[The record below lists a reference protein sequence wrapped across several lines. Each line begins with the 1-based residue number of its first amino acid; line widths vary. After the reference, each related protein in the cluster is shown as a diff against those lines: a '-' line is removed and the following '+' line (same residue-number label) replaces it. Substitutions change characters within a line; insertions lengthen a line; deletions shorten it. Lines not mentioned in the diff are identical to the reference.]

1 MGNQDGIGTPQRWEA
16 WPSERG
22 MPRDFS
28 YPVVAEN
35 RYVLFA
41 RSKADQQLAA
51 SAPELLRA
59 LEGLLQCFEVR
70 NEETFYV
77 SNGGTPHVIPRHLRA
92 TVQAAKRTAAKA
104 QGKPRSPD
112 TTQRGVSRKD

>member
-1 MGNQDGIGTPQRWEA
+1 METNDANGVLQRWEA

-51 SAPELLRA
+51 AALELLRA
-59 LEGLLQCFEVR
+59 LEGLLQCFEVK

-77 SNGGTPHVIPRHLRA
+77 TNSRTPHLIPRHLRA
-92 TVQAAKRTAAKA
+92 TVKAAKRTAAKA

-112 TTQRGVSRKD
+112 TTQRGKTKKG